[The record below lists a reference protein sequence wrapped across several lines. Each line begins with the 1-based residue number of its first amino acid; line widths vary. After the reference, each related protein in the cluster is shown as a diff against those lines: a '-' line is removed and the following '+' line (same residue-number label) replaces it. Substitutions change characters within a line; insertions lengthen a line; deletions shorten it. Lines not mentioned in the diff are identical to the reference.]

1 MEVGL
6 LFVAFFGS
14 FNVFPLGEDSIGSAD
29 VRIAINMGVTADQFF
44 ADAACNVIEVET
56 FLFSGKL
63 SVKDDLQE
71 EVPKFFLQVFLVV
84 SANSCDGFIGFLD
97 EVGNK

>member
-6 LFVAFFGS
+6 LFVALFGP
-14 FNVFPLGEDSIGSAD
+14 FDVFPLGEDAIGSAD
-29 VRIAINMGVTADQFF
+29 VGIAIDMGVTADQLV

-56 FLFSGKL
+56 FPFFGKL

-71 EVPKFFLQVFLVV
+71 AVPKFFLQVLLIVG
-84 SANSCDGFIGFLD
+84 ANSCDGFISFLD
-97 EVGNK
+97 EVGNE